1 VLAEDLRVL
10 AMRDQAEEDVVS
22 LRVFDRRRDSW
33 RTK

>member
-1 VLAEDLRVL
+1 LAEDLRVF
-10 AMRDQAEEDVVS
+10 AMRDQVEEEAVS